1 MSGADT
7 PSEAST
13 GGVESSRPEVVVA
26 SIDKYTFSK
35 PHLGEPKHFNSLLS
49 SVSAKSTLKNSD
61 KPEVQ
66 SAVVTK
72 IDKYSFTKTP
82 SLVAGKSDS
91 NPVKS
96 FEVVGSE
103 PVTSNGLSTSGIFA
117 KIAKNS
123 VQSAEKNSVHK
134 PPQGA
139 SSSPVQLTDG
149 KASKESDKLSSL
161 TSVTLEAP
169 KAVAEDDDSPTSD
182 SFMTAKSDSCVST
195 PSEPATPV
203 NVEPKAIVPPEPSSP
218 QRIEVVANCDM
229 LANDFGDVRIE
240 ENAQTQIKPVEKC
253 GFDFLDDW

>member
-7 PSEAST
+7 PSEVKT
-13 GGVESSRPEVVVA
+13 GVESSRPEVVA

-35 PHLGEPKHFNSLLS
+35 THLGEPRHFNSLLS

-72 IDKYSFTKTP
+72 IDKYSFSKTTA
-82 SLVAGKSDS
+82 LVAGKLDS
-91 NPVKS
+91 NPVRS
-96 FEVVGSE
+96 SEVVGSE
-103 PVTSNGLSTSGIFA
+103 PVKNGLSTSGIFA

-134 PPQGA
+134 SSQGA

-149 KASKESDKLSSL
+149 KASKESDNFSCL